1 MQCSTSNL
9 HGAAPLEKAM
19 QGNFLDWTYAE
30 GAHAHFRCLAIGKP
44 SSQAPL
50 LFIHGYGAM
59 IEHWRHNLH
68 FFAAHRQVFAIDL
81 LGFGESEKPNA
92 PYGLPLWAEQIRF
105 FLQHQKLEKVVLIGH
120 SMGGATSLWFA
131 HHHPEQVESLVLV
144 DASGIFPDEINPLE
158 RLLYRAVG
166 SPLIGEAMFGLLANA
181 FGARQSLVPTY
192 YDVSKVT
199 DDLVEQ
205 FAKPLRSSGAIYAY
219 LAPSRYPERFM
230 LNALPRPCHFKGKTL
245 IVWGRY
251 DMAFPPEKIL
261 PKFKELLPQAEEVI
275 IENTRHC
282 PHDEEPHAFNT
293 ALANFLAIAHD

>member
-1 MQCSTSNL
+1 
-9 HGAAPLEKAM
+9 M
-19 QGNFLDWTYAE
+19 QGNFLDWSYSKS
-30 GAHAHFRCLAIGKP
+30 AHAHFRFLALGKP
-44 SSQAPL
+44 SSQTPM

-105 FLQHQKLEKVVLIGH
+105 FLRQQRLEKVVLVGH

-131 HHHPEQVESLVLV
+131 HHHPEQVDALALV
-144 DASGIFPDEINPLE
+144 DASGIFPDDINPVE
-158 RLLYRAVG
+158 KLLYRAVG
-166 SPLIGEAMFGLLANA
+166 SPLIGEAMFGLFANA
-181 FGARQSLVPTY
+181 FGARQSLTPTY

-199 DDLVEQ
+199 DELVEQ
-205 FAKPLRSSGAIYAY
+205 FAKPLRASGAIYSY

-230 LNALPRPCHFKGKTL
+230 LNALPRPCDFKGKTL

-261 PKFKELLPQAEEVI
+261 PKFKELLPQAEAVI
-275 IENTRHC
+275 IERTRHC
-282 PHDEEPHAFNT
+282 PHDEDPSAFNA
-293 ALANFLAIAHD
+293 ALANFLSIARD

>member
-1 MQCSTSNL
+1 MNTLQGKT
-9 HGAAPLEKAM
+9 M

-30 GAHAHFRCLAIGKP
+30 NAHAHFRYVALGKP
-44 SSQAPL
+44 SPQPPL

-68 FFAAHRQVFAIDL
+68 IFAKQRQVFALDL

-92 PYGLPLWAEQIRF
+92 LYGLPLWAEQIRF
-105 FLQHQKLEKVVLIGH
+105 FLQVQQLERVVLVGH
-120 SMGGATSLWFA
+120 SMGGATSVWFA
-131 HHHPEQVESLVLV
+131 HHYPERLESLVLV

-158 RLLYRAVG
+158 KLLYRAVG
-166 SPLIGEAMFGLLANA
+166 SPIIGEAMFGLFANA

-199 DDLVEQ
+199 DELVEQ
-205 FAKPLRSSGAIYAY
+205 FAKPLRSSGAMYAY

-230 LNALPRPCHFKGKTL
+230 LNTLPRPCNFKGRTL
-245 IVWGRY
+245 IIWGRH

-261 PKFKELLPQAEEVI
+261 PKFKELLPQAQEVI
-275 IENTRHC
+275 IEKTRHC
-282 PHDEEPHAFNT
+282 PHDEDPHTFN
-293 ALANFLAIAHD
+293 AVLSDFLATAGD

>member
-1 MQCSTSNL
+1 
-9 HGAAPLEKAM
+9 M